1 MGAICGTAQQLPLDN
16 NDQQNDHQ
24 NTVDSINAI
33 NNISSQVERLATLLA
48 NAQKQADTNRDGVVT
63 REEMESYLATQ
74 LQIREEEL
82 LKTRSELEKTRAAYL
97 QLEQKI
103 NQTSL
108 KQLNKP
114 SVNAQDEHLLL
125 KSHIDDAA
133 IEKFVQSMIDDPNI
147 NMHGVPDIIEKA
159 MYRRAAKMT
168 LSSLGKI
175 FENIALELMGHKIH
189 VVMQPTVI

>member
-1 MGAICGTAQQLPLDN
+1 MGAICGTTQQLPLNN
-16 NDQQNDHQ
+16 NDQQN
-24 NTVDSINAI
+24 NVDSINAI

-108 KQLNKP
+108 
-114 SVNAQDEHLLL
+114 STVDNAQDKQILR
-125 KSHIDDAA
+125 KSRIDDAA

-189 VVMQPTVI
+189 VVMQPIVV